1 MIKADK
7 CKVELNGKGSELIA
21 EFAMIYKSL
30 LEEKIDKEVIMFSL
44 KLAEE
49 AEESKDFI
57 KEKRKEKKP
66 TITKIEIDANS
77 NEEAKK
83 QIDALDIPEKLKNI
97 CKKYIDIN

>member
-7 CKVELNGKGSELIA
+7 SKVELNGMENELIV

-30 LEEKIDKEVIMFSL
+30 LEEKCSKEAIMYSL
-44 KLAEE
+44 KLI
-49 AEESKDFI
+49 EESVDCI
-57 KEKRKEKKP
+57 KEKRNKKKP

-83 QIDALDIPEKLKNI
+83 QIDSLDIPEKLKNI

>member
-7 CKVELNGKGSELIA
+7 SKVELNGKGNELIA
-21 EFAMIYKSL
+21 EFSMIYKSL

-49 AEESKDFI
+49 YAGCF

-66 TITKIEIDANS
+66 TITKVVIDANS

>member
-7 CKVELNGKGSELIA
+7 SKVELNGMENELIA

-30 LEEKIDKEVIMFSL
+30 LNEKCNKEAIMFSL
-44 KLAEE
+44 KLIEE
-49 AEESKDFI
+49 VDCI
-57 KEKRKEKKP
+57 KEKRNKKKP
-66 TITKIEIDANS
+66 IITKIEIDANS

-83 QIDALDIPEKLKNI
+83 QIDSLDIPEKLKNI

>member
-7 CKVELNGKGSELIA
+7 SRVKLEGMSDELIA

-30 LEEKIDKEVIMFSL
+30 LEEKCSKEVIMYSL
-44 KLAEE
+44 KLI
-49 AEESKDFI
+49 EESVDYI
-57 KEKRKEKKP
+57 KEKRNKKRP
-66 TITKIEIDANS
+66 TITKFEIKADS

-83 QIDALDIPEKLKNI
+83 QIDSLDIPEKLKNI

>member
-7 CKVELNGKGSELIA
+7 SRVKLEGMSNELIA

-30 LEEKIDKEVIMFSL
+30 LEEKCSKEVIMYSL
-44 KLAEE
+44 KLI
-49 AEESKDFI
+49 EESVDYI
-57 KEKRKEKKP
+57 KEKRNKKRP
-66 TITKIEIDANS
+66 TITKFEINADS

-83 QIDALDIPEKLKNI
+83 QIDSLDIPEKLKNI

>member
-7 CKVELNGKGSELIA
+7 SKVELEGKGTELIA

-30 LEEKIDKEVIMFSL
+30 LEEKISKEVIMFSL
-44 KLAEE
+44 KLV
-49 AEESKDFI
+49 EESKNCF
-57 KEKRKEKKP
+57 KEKKKKP

-83 QIDALDIPEKLKNI
+83 QIDSLDIPEKLKNI
-97 CKKYIDIN
+97 CKRYIDIN

>member
-1 MIKADK
+1 MIKANK
-7 CKVELNGKGSELIA
+7 SKVELEGMGAELIA

-30 LEEKIDKEVIMFSL
+30 LEEKCPKEVIMYSL

-49 AEESKDFI
+49 SEDCI
-57 KEKRKEKKP
+57 KEKKKKEKP
-66 TITKIEIDANS
+66 TITKVVIDANS
-77 NEEAKK
+77 SEEAKK

>member
-7 CKVELNGKGSELIA
+7 SKVKLEGMSNELIA

-30 LEEKIDKEVIMFSL
+30 LEEKCSKEAIMFSL
-44 KLAEE
+44 KLI
-49 AEESKDFI
+49 EESEDYI
-57 KEKRKEKKP
+57 IEKKKKP
-66 TITKIEIDANS
+66 TITKVVIDANS

>member
-7 CKVELNGKGSELIA
+7 SKVKLNGMESELIA

-30 LEEKIDKEVIMFSL
+30 LKEKCNKEAIMFSL
-44 KLAEE
+44 KLIEE
-49 AEESKDFI
+49 VDYI
-57 KEKRKEKKP
+57 KEKRNKKKP

>member
-1 MIKADK
+1 MIKVDK
-7 CKVELNGKGSELIA
+7 SKVELEGKGTELIA

-30 LEEKIDKEVIMFSL
+30 LEEKISKEVIMFSL

-49 AEESKDFI
+49 SEIVLKK
-57 KEKRKEKKP
+57 KEKRKKP
-66 TITKIEIDANS
+66 TITKVVIDANS

-83 QIDALDIPEKLKNI
+83 QIDALDISEKLKNI

>member
-1 MIKADK
+1 M
-7 CKVELNGKGSELIA
+7 ENELIA

-30 LEEKIDKEVIMFSL
+30 LEEKCKKEAIMFSL
-44 KLAEE
+44 KLIEE
-49 AEESKDFI
+49 VDCI
-57 KEKRKEKKP
+57 KETRNKKKP

-97 CKKYIDIN
+97 CKKYIDINKKIYIS

>member
-7 CKVELNGKGSELIA
+7 CKVELEGMSNELIA

-30 LEEKIDKEVIMFSL
+30 LEEKCSKEVIMYSL
-44 KLAEE
+44 KLV
-49 AEESKDFI
+49 EESVDCI
-57 KEKRKEKKP
+57 KEKRNKKKP
-66 TITKIEIDANS
+66 TITKVVIDANS

>member
-7 CKVELNGKGSELIA
+7 VKVELNGKGAELIA

-44 KLAEE
+44 ELAEE
-49 AEESKDFI
+49 AEKGKDFI
-57 KEKRKEKKP
+57 KEKREKKKP

-83 QIDALDIPEKLKNI
+83 QIDSLDIPEKLKNI
-97 CKKYIDIN
+97 CKRYIDIN

>member
-7 CKVELNGKGSELIA
+7 SKVELNGKGNELIA

-30 LEEKIDKEVIMFSL
+30 LEEKISKEVIMFSL

-49 AEESKDFI
+49 SENCF

-66 TITKIEIDANS
+66 TITKVVIDANS
-77 NEEAKK
+77 SEEAKK

>member
-7 CKVELNGKGSELIA
+7 CKVELEGMSNDLIA

-30 LEEKIDKEVIMFSL
+30 LEEKCSKEIIMHSL
-44 KLAEE
+44 ELI
-49 AEESKDFI
+49 EESVDCI
-57 KEKRKEKKP
+57 KEKEIRKKP

-77 NEEAKK
+77 SEEAKK
-83 QIDALDIPEKLKNI
+83 QIDSLDIPEKLKNI

>member
-7 CKVELNGKGSELIA
+7 SKVELNGMENELIA
-21 EFAMIYKSL
+21 EFAMIYESL
-30 LEEKIDKEVIMFSL
+30 LKEKCNKEVIMFSL
-44 KLAEE
+44 KLIEE
-49 AEESKDFI
+49 VDCI
-57 KEKRKEKKP
+57 KEKRNKKKP

>member
-7 CKVELNGKGSELIA
+7 GKVELNGKGAELIA

-30 LEEKIDKEVIMFSL
+30 LEKISKEVIMFSL

-57 KEKRKEKKP
+57 SNRRILMSFFAN
-66 TITKIEIDANS
+66 TIFH
-77 NEEAKK
+77 
-83 QIDALDIPEKLKNI
+83 DIILSR
-97 CKKYIDIN
+97 C

>member
-7 CKVELNGKGSELIA
+7 GKVELDGKSAELIA

-30 LEEKIDKEVIMFSL
+30 LEGKIDKEVIMFSL
-44 KLAEE
+44 KLAEK

-66 TITKIEIDANS
+66 TITKVVIDANS
-77 NEEAKK
+77 SEEAKK

>member
-7 CKVELNGKGSELIA
+7 GKVELNGKGAELIA

-30 LEEKIDKEVIMFSL
+30 LEKISKEVIMFSL

-66 TITKIEIDANS
+66 TITKVVIDANS
-77 NEEAKK
+77 SEEAKK

>member
-7 CKVELNGKGSELIA
+7 SRVKLEGMSNELIA

-30 LEEKIDKEVIMFSL
+30 LEEKCSKEVIMYSL
-44 KLAEE
+44 KLI
-49 AEESKDFI
+49 EESVDYI
-57 KEKRKEKKP
+57 TEKRNKKRP
-66 TITKIEIDANS
+66 TITKFEINADS

-83 QIDALDIPEKLKNI
+83 QIDSLDIPEKLKNI

>member
-7 CKVELNGKGSELIA
+7 NIVELNGKSRDLIA

-30 LEEKIDKEVIMFSL
+30 LEEKCSKEIIMYCL
-44 KLAEE
+44 KLV
-49 AEESKDFI
+49 EESVDCI
-57 KEKRKEKKP
+57 KEKRNKKKP

-77 NEEAKK
+77 SEEAKK
-83 QIDALDIPEKLKNI
+83 QIDSLDIPEKLKNI

>member
-1 MIKADK
+1 MS
-7 CKVELNGKGSELIA
+7 NELIA

-30 LEEKIDKEVIMFSL
+30 LEEKCSKEVIMYSL
-44 KLAEE
+44 KLI
-49 AEESKDFI
+49 EESVDCI
-57 KEKRKEKKP
+57 KEKRNKP